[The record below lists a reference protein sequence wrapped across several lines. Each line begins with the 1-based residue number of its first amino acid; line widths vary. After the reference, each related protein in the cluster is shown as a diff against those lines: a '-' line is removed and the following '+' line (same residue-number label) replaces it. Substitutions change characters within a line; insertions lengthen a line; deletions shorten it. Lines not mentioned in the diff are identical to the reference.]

1 MRDTD
6 SWSVQCGT
14 LMEVDMTY
22 AAQDFPPPLWGRDIE
37 ESTLN
42 GNPIKRYR
50 DRPRAVNQLLLSA
63 RRWAD
68 HELLVQGERRL
79 TFAAHENAVAAVAN
93 RLSAYGIGRG
103 DRVLLHGFNS
113 VEWFVSFWAIQSLGA
128 VAALGNPWWNDN
140 HVAELIERIE
150 PKLAITDRAFPG
162 VFRTSFEE
170 IRQIVDQGTP
180 TVLQLTEV
188 DENDPAV
195 IMFTSGTTGFP
206 KCILMPQRSIVGNL
220 HNLLSITKRL
230 PSDLPDDYVGTTS
243 LQSLPFFHLA
253 GVQVACGTILQ
264 GGKMVMLDGKFDPAE
279 VLRLIEEEGVR
290 SWGTVPTMV
299 SRVMDHPD
307 IAIRDVSRVQ
317 SIPLGGAPVQSGLRE
332 RISKVFPGV
341 KQKVGSLY
349 GLTETGGLLVTG
361 SGKEIIGH
369 GGRVG
374 RPLPVIELK
383 IANPD
388 ETGSGEICARTPNAP
403 IELIGLGPLAD
414 DDGWIATGDLGR
426 IDDEGYLVLTGRA
439 KEIIIRG
446 GENIAAPYVE
456 DAIGR
461 VPGIADVAV
470 VALPDEDL
478 GEIVGAI
485 VLALP
490 GVAAPSPET
499 ILEAILQ
506 RIGKH
511 EVPERWWFRNEPMP
525 MSAIGKLD
533 KKALLE
539 DWLEKG
545 AGNIDAIHSADVVA

>member
-1 MRDTD
+1 
-6 SWSVQCGT
+6 
-14 LMEVDMTY
+14 MEDDMTF
-22 AAQDFPPPLWGRDIE
+22 AAKDIQPPVWGREVE
-37 ESTLN
+37 EGFLN
-42 GNPIKRYR
+42 GNPIRRYR

-68 HELLVQGERRL
+68 NELLVQGERRL
-79 TFAAHENAVAAVAN
+79 TFAAHESAVAAVAN
-93 RLSAYGIGRG
+93 RISAYGIGKG

-128 VAALGNPWWNDN
+128 VAALGNPWWNHN
-140 HVAELIERIE
+140 HVTELMERIE
-150 PKLAITDRAFPG
+150 PKLAITDKEFRG
-162 VFRTSFEE
+162 VFRIGFDE
-170 IRQIVDQGTP
+170 IRQVVDQGVP
-180 TVLQLTEV
+180 TELQLAEV
-188 DENDPAV
+188 DEDDPAV
-195 IMFTSGTTGFP
+195 IMFTSGTTGLP

-230 PSDLPDDYVGTTS
+230 PGDLPDDHVGTTS

-299 SRVMDHPD
+299 SRVLDHPD
-307 IAIRDVSRVQ
+307 IAVRDVSRVQ

-332 RISKVFPGV
+332 RIGQVFPGV

-369 GGRVG
+369 AGRVG
-374 RPLPVIELK
+374 RPLPVVDLK
-383 IANPD
+383 IADPD
-388 ETGSGEICARTPNAP
+388 ETGSGEILARTPNAP
-403 IELIGLGPLAD
+403 IELIGIGPLVD
-414 DDGWIATGDLGR
+414 QDGWIATGDLGR

-446 GENIAAPYVE
+446 GENIAAPHVE

-461 VPGIADVAV
+461 VAGVADVAV
-470 VALPDEDL
+470 VALPDDDL

-485 VLALP
+485 VLPLP
-490 GVAAPSPET
+490 NAETPSIET
-499 ILEAILQ
+499 ITATISQ

-511 EVPERWWFRNEPMP
+511 EVPERWWFRSEPMP

-533 KKALLE
+533 KKLLLQE
-539 DWLEKG
+539 WLDRGAENIGVTLAAG
-545 AGNIDAIHSADVVA
+545 AGV

>member
-1 MRDTD
+1 
-6 SWSVQCGT
+6 
-14 LMEVDMTY
+14 MEDDMTF
-22 AAQDFPPPLWGRDIE
+22 AAKDIQPPVWGREVEDG
-37 ESTLN
+37 SLD
-42 GNPIKRYR
+42 GNPIRRYR

-79 TFAAHENAVAAVAN
+79 TFAEHESAVAAVAN
-93 RLSAYGIGRG
+93 RISAYGIGKG

-113 VEWFVSFWAIQSLGA
+113 VEWFVSFWAIESLGA

-150 PKLAITDRAFPG
+150 PKLAITDKEFPG
-162 VFRTSFEE
+162 VFRIGFDE
-170 IRQIVDQGTP
+170 IRQIVDQGVP
-180 TVLQLTEV
+180 TELQLSEV

-195 IMFTSGTTGFP
+195 IMFTSGTTGLP

-220 HNLLSITKRL
+220 HNLLSITRRL
-230 PSDLPDDYVGTTS
+230 PGDLPDDYVGTTS

-299 SRVMDHPD
+299 SRVLDHPD
-307 IAIRDVSRVQ
+307 IAVRDVSRVQ

-332 RISKVFPGV
+332 RISQIFPGV

-369 GGRVG
+369 AGRVG
-374 RPLPVIELK
+374 RPLPVVDLK
-383 IANPD
+383 IADPD
-388 ETGSGEICARTPNAP
+388 ETGSGEILARTPNAP
-403 IELIGLGPLAD
+403 IELIGIGPLVD
-414 DDGWIATGDLGR
+414 EEGWIATGDLGR

-446 GENIAAPYVE
+446 GENIAASHVE

-461 VPGIADVAV
+461 VPGVADVAV
-470 VALPDEDL
+470 VALPDNDL

-485 VLALP
+485 VLPLP
-490 GVAAPSPET
+490 NVAAPG
-499 ILEAILQ
+499 IEAIKAAISQ
-506 RIGKH
+506 RVGKH

-533 KKALLE
+533 KKVLLQE
-539 DWLEKG
+539 WLDSGAENIGVTLPAG
-545 AGNIDAIHSADVVA
+545 AGV

>member
-1 MRDTD
+1 
-6 SWSVQCGT
+6 
-14 LMEVDMTY
+14 MTTY
-22 AAQDFPPPLWGRDIE
+22 VASDFPPPLWGRE
-37 ESTLN
+37 VEQHTLN

-50 DRPRAVNQLLLSA
+50 DRPHGVNQLLVSA
-63 RRWAD
+63 RRWSD
-68 HELLVQGERRL
+68 HELLVQGDRRL
-79 TFAAHENAVAAVAN
+79 TFAEHENAVAAVAN
-93 RLSAYGIGRG
+93 RLSAYGIAKG

-150 PKLAITDRAFPG
+150 PKLAITDKAFPG
-162 VFRTSFEE
+162 VFRTTFGE
-170 IRQIVDQGTP
+170 IREIVDAGVP

-206 KCILMPQRSIVGNL
+206 KSILMPQRSIVGNM

-230 PSDLPDDYVGTTS
+230 PSDLPDDYIGTTS
-243 LQSLPFFHLA
+243 LQSLPFFHLS

-264 GGKMVMLDGKFDPAE
+264 GGKMIMLDGKFDAAE

-299 SRVMDHPD
+299 ARVLDHPD
-307 IAIRDVSRVQ
+307 LATRDVSKVQ

-332 RISKVFPGV
+332 RISKGFPGV

-369 GGRVG
+369 DGRVG

-383 IANPD
+383 IDNPD
-388 ETGSGEICARTPNAP
+388 DTGSGEICARTPNAP
-403 IELIGLGPLAD
+403 LELVGIGPLVD
-414 DDGWIATGDLGR
+414 DGGWIATGDLGR

-439 KEIIIRG
+439 KEVIIRG

-461 VPGIADVAV
+461 VEGVADAAV
-470 VALPDEDL
+470 VGLPDDEF

-485 VLALP
+485 ILPLA
-490 GVAAPSPET
+490 GVAAPTPEEV
-499 ILEAILQ
+499 IRVISQ
-506 RIGKH
+506 RVGKF
-511 EVPERWWFRNEPMP
+511 ELPERWWFRTEPMP
-525 MSAIGKLD
+525 MSVIGKLD

-539 DWLEKG
+539 EWLAEG
-545 AGNIDAIHSADVVA
+545 AENMGGIFQTESVSG